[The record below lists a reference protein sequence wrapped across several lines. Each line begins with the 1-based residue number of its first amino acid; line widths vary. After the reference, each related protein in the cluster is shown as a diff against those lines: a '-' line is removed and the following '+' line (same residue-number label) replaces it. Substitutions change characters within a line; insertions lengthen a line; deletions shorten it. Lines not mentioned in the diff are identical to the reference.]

1 MSLPENRGPPRS
13 KRSRA
18 TSYGNQA
25 SAPPR
30 AVLNGDSKGL
40 NRHSP
45 LLQTSRWRE
54 KVKDRSGTEPIKR
67 FAYVSLFFGN
77 CPDVFVGLMCV
88 GWALTIRHTTKT
100 KHELTLM
107 HARDVP
113 HGYLTALSLFW
124 ELLPV
129 AELSF
134 DHLVTEGAK
143 PSLKRLFMKLR
154 VFELIQYSKVFFLDA
169 DILVRARL
177 DDVFELEASAGVLY
191 PTKDLAGDG
200 TFYPTKDLVKE
211 GSDDLV
217 SRVNAGA
224 LLLEPCLQ
232 TFAKVC
238 KKAAELGQDGS
249 QASRCPE
256 EVLLTHYFASECGGL
271 RTLGI
276 RWNLELW
283 RRQQVTKHDIET
295 ARIYH
300 FSCSRLKP
308 WWSAWSRNPDNVK
321 EEMLAWAKQ
330 RLNDDQL
337 RNDDPHQLLPKATA
351 EWASAFARCYNWVTD
366 VRKVDILAIV
376 RQHCSALEGEARE
389 DIGGLKEDVRCQPW
403 PCTRSDCTYN
413 VDWAACT
420 EDAESCGICHSH
432 HGVYEGSGEFKGVF
446 YCEPCWEDWLYGD
459 TD

>member
-1 MSLPENRGPPRS
+1 MGLPENIDPLRS
-13 KRSRA
+13 ERSRA

-25 SAPPR
+25 SAPSR
-30 AVLNGDSKGL
+30 AVLKEASIGL
-40 NRHSP
+40 NTRSP

-54 KVKDRSGTEPIKR
+54 KVIDRSGTEPIKR

-88 GWALTIRHTTKT
+88 GWALTIWHKT

-113 HGYLTALSLFW
+113 HRYLAALSLFW
-124 ELLPV
+124 KLLPV

-143 PSLKRLFMKLR
+143 PRLKRLFMKLR

-169 DILVRARL
+169 DILIRAPL
-177 DDVFELEASAGVLY
+177 DDVFDLEASAGVLY
-191 PTKDLAGDG
+191 PHYEDGSAEDG
-200 TFYPTKDLVKE
+200 TFYKTKDLVE
-211 GSDDLV
+211 EWSDDLV

-238 KKAAELGQDGS
+238 KKAAVWGQDGS

-256 EVLLTHYFASECGGL
+256 EELLTRYFASECGGL

-300 FSCSRLKP
+300 FSCSWLKP

-321 EEMLAWAKQ
+321 QEMRSWAAQ
-330 RLNDDQL
+330 SLE
-337 RNDDPHQLLPKATA
+337 DDPHFLLPKATA

-376 RQHCSALEGEARE
+376 RQHYSALEEEAWD

-403 PCTRSDCTYN
+403 PCTRTDCTYN
-413 VDWAACT
+413 VDWAPCT
-420 EDAESCGICHSH
+420 EDAESCENCHSH
-432 HGVYEGSGEFKGVF
+432 HGVYEGSRQFKGVF
-446 YCEPCWEDWLYGD
+446 YCERCWENWLYGD